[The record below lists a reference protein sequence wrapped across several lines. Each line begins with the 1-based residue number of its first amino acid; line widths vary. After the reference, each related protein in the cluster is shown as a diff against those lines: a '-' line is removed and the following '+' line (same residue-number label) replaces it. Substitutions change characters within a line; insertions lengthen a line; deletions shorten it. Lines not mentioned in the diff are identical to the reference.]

1 MADTDGIDADLRA
14 AAEMLRAGRAEEGAA
29 LLAEVARRAPD
40 RLDVLGALANAQAA
54 LGRHADAVEVWHAAR
69 VLAPA
74 HPSVHH
80 NLGNSL
86 LALGRTAEAAA
97 AYETAVR
104 LKPDHAGAWHQL
116 GVARM
121 RLQATADALACLAR
135 ARTLAPADPE
145 FALTEAACLTQA
157 GRWSDAIALY
167 RALVRD
173 RPTDWRATGGLA
185 GCLTGIGAAREADA
199 HYRAAIAGCPDPA
212 ARRRL
217 VGNRLLA
224 LQYRDDLPAAD
235 LTAAHAAAF
244 EGPPPARPTPRQR
257 EDRRSGDGRIR
268 IGYLSGDFCGHP
280 VARFLLPV
288 LRAHDRARVAVFA
301 FSNTPAEDAMTDR
314 IRAAVDGWR
323 PVTGMTAEA
332 AADVIR
338 EAGIDVLVDLSGHTA
353 GNRLDVLALR
363 PAPVQWGWLGY
374 PGPWALPFVD
384 ARLTDALV
392 DPPGG
397 PPGGPPGDPG
407 PEPVIRLPGC
417 MVAWEEG
424 DAPPLPPRTGNRIVF
439 GSFNTLAKVGDATL
453 ALWAAVLAAVP
464 ESELLIKGKGAAD
477 PAVATRVRA
486 AMGETFPRVRL
497 LGWEDGQRAH
507 LARYGDV
514 DVALDTFPYN
524 GTTTTVEAL
533 SMGVPVVSLAGDRP
547 AARMG
552 LTILTAAS
560 LPHLAVDTAAAY
572 VAAAVMLAAEIRA
585 RGRRPRPAGPFR
597 LGDVAAL
604 ARGIEAAASL
614 RHPHHEVAHR
624 RPPHGAEQRQ
634 HQQQVGPEPV
644 GPRSSDDAELFPDR
658 QLLGKE
664 QH

>member
-14 AAEMLRAGRAEEGAA
+14 AAEMLRAGRVEEGAA
-29 LLAEVARRAPD
+29 LLERAARRVPD
-40 RLDVLGALANAQAA
+40 RLDVLGALANAQAG
-54 LGRHADAVEVWHAAR
+54 LGRHADAVETWLAAR

-121 RLQATADALACLAR
+121 RQQATADALACLAR

-145 FALTEAACLTQA
+145 VALTEAACLTQA

-224 LQYRDDLPAAD
+224 LQYRDDVRATD

-244 EGPPPARPTPRQR
+244 EGLPPVRPAP
-257 EDRRSGDGRIR
+257 RRSGDGRIR

-363 PAPVQWGWLGY
+363 PAAVQWGWLGY

-392 DPPGG
+392 DPPG
-397 PPGGPPGDPG
+397 DPG
-407 PEPVIRLPGC
+407 PESVIRLPGC

-424 DAPPLPPRTGNRIVF
+424 DAPPLPPRTGDGIVF
-439 GSFNTLAKVGDATL
+439 GSFNNLAKVGDATL
-453 ALWAAVLAAVP
+453 ALWASVLAAVP
-464 ESELLIKGKGAAD
+464 GSELLIKGKGAAD

-486 AMGETFPRVRL
+486 AMGAAFSRVRL

-514 DVALDTFPYN
+514 DVGLDTFPYN

-552 LTILTAAS
+552 LTILTAAGM
-560 LPHLAVDTAAAY
+560 PHLAVDTAEAY
-572 VAAAVMLAAEIRA
+572 VTAAVALAAEIRA

-604 ARGIEAAASL
+604 ARGIEAAAAAAL
-614 RHPHHEVAHR
+614 E
-624 RPPHGAEQRQ
+624 G
-634 HQQQVGPEPV
+634 
-644 GPRSSDDAELFPDR
+644 
-658 QLLGKE
+658 
-664 QH
+664 